1 MKILV
6 LDCESYGIEY
16 LLWSSDDDAILAR
29 GSVSDIGSRT
39 SVLKHRIGAEVVHHL
54 VEDIPDCRS
63 GVRWIIGVLADRK
76 VGVIGDLSEID
87 AVGHR
92 VAHGANKY
100 DDPAVIDEK
109 VMEDV
114 ANFAELAPRHNPFNL
129 EGIKGARA
137 ALPNVPHVAVF
148 DTSYY
153 ASLEP
158 KAFLYGLPY
167 EYYSK
172 YGIRKYGFHGASHRY
187 ASQRACF
194 LAGIPLEKARV
205 ISLHLGKGSSVTAT
219 LNGRCIDT
227 SMGFSPL
234 EGMVME
240 TRSGDVDPEAII
252 YIASKEELS
261 LRALSDLLHRHSGVL
276 GLSGCGDFEEVVSKA
291 EAGDERARNALEVF
305 AHSARK
311 YVGAFLVEMGGLDVL
326 VFTAHIAERFP
337 IVRSLVCRGL
347 DAFGAK
353 IDEEINRSI
362 VEGEG
367 EISSADSRVKIYIVP
382 HNEELV
388 IARRVYSFLKK

>member
-16 LLWSSDDDAILAR
+16 LLWSSEDDAVLAR

-39 SVLKHRIGAEVVHHL
+39 AVLKHRIGAETVHHL
-54 VEDIPDCRS
+54 VDDIADCRS
-63 GVRWIIGVLADRK
+63 GVRWIISVLADK
-76 VGVIGDLSEID
+76 KIGVISDLAEIE

-100 DDPAVIDEK
+100 DTPAIIDEK
-109 VMEDV
+109 VIEDIS
-114 ANFAELAPRHNPFNL
+114 AFAELAPRHNPFNL
-129 EGIKGARA
+129 EGIKGARG
-137 ALPNVPHVAVF
+137 ALPGVPHVAVF

-153 ASLEP
+153 TSLEP
-158 KAFLYGLPY
+158 RAYLYGLPY

-219 LNGRCIDT
+219 LNGKCLDT

-276 GLSGCGDFEEVVSKA
+276 GLSGCGDFAEVVAKA
-291 EAGDERARNALEVF
+291 ESGDERARNALEVF

-311 YVGAFLVEMGGLDVL
+311 YLGAFLVELGGVDIV
-326 VFTAHIAERFP
+326 VFTAYIAEKFP
-337 IVRSLVCRGL
+337 LVRSMICRGL
-347 DAFGAK
+347 EPFGIK
-353 IDEEINRSI
+353 IDEDINSSI
-362 VEGEG
+362 VDGEG
-367 EISSADSRVKIYIVP
+367 EISSSDSMARVYIVP